1 MKWERKNKI
10 LSCDESLNHSQT
22 RNKNNLNKNGKMNT
36 VVLPNH
42 ENKKSTFISLFQ
54 VVILKLPPFLWIAIV
69 KTTFLKRYQR
79 SKDTKNVWAQIW
91 ASKKTFHE
99 IVTHL
104 KSETDELMSIEFLNY
119 LWRKRYCRRWP
130 TNYKAPVPMSSEE
143 KMQSNVKI
151 VLNSLQTNTLSGL
164 ELLLRRVTEIKNKR
178 CTLVKRNKQS
188 KKKKIKFFLAIN
200 LYIIFKQEQQ
210 S

>member
-1 MKWERKNKI
+1 MKKWI
-10 LSCDESLNHSQT
+10 QLYC
-22 RNKNNLNKNGKMNT
+22 
-36 VVLPNH
+36 PNH

-119 LWRKRYCRRWP
+119 LWKKRYSRRWCQTSKQP
-130 TNYKAPVPMSSEE
+130 TNYNAPVPMSSEE

-178 CTLVKRNKQS
+178 CTLVKRKN
-188 KKKKIKFFLAIN
+188 IFRYHN
-200 LYIIFKQEQQ
+200 LMEN
-210 S
+210 